1 MAVQIIVDSSADY
14 EVEELEQKQLHCV
27 PLTVTFGEKHYKDCL
42 ELTKDE
48 FYRQLL
54 AREHYPKTAQPS
66 PEDFLKVYM
75 QAKEKGD
82 SVVALLLSGGLSG
95 TYQSGCLAKDLA
107 EYDPI
112 YVVDTLSAVAG
123 IRFMAEKAIAMRDAG
138 STAEEIAAEMER
150 LKKRVRI
157 LLAVDTLEYLYKGG
171 RMTKAQTG
179 IAELARLKPI
189 ITLNAEGKLEV
200 WKKCIGA
207 KKAMA
212 SLAQNLGQVNLD
224 PAYEP
229 VFIYSHDQANCENFR
244 TYLGEKGFNVADRP
258 LYNLG
263 STIGAHIGSG
273 SFGYVYIEK

>member
-27 PLTVTFGEKHYKDCL
+27 PLTVTFGDTHYKDCL
-42 ELTKDE
+42 ELTKEE

-66 PEDFLKVYM
+66 PEDFLKVYT
-75 QAKEKGD
+75 QAKENGD

-112 YVVDTLSAVAG
+112 YVIDTLSAVAG
-123 IRFMAEKAIAMRDAG
+123 IRIMTEKAIAMRDAG
-138 STAEEIAAEMER
+138 NTAEEIAAEMEQ
-150 LKKRVRI
+150 LKKRIKI

-179 IAELARLKPI
+179 IAELAHLKPI
-189 ITLNAEGKLEV
+189 ITLNGEGKLEV

-212 SLAQNLGQVNLD
+212 SLAQNLEQVTLD
-224 PAYEP
+224 PAYDV
-229 VFIYSHDQANCENFR
+229 VFIYSHDRENCENLR
-244 TYLGEKGFNVADRP
+244 SYMSEKGLDVADHP

-273 SFGYVYIEK
+273 AFGYVYVEM